1 MKKTA
6 VIASVIIIA
15 LVIIALAYTIS
26 LYVPFDTTP
35 QKETVTIIDALGVAV
50 EVEVPVERVI
60 SLASDL
66 TEIICALGSEDK
78 IVGRDGTSIFPPSI
92 LEKAVVGES
101 SYTPNLE
108 VLLELNPDLV
118 VSDSML
124 TNETRQ
130 EIEGAGV
137 PVFISTS
144 VEVDPRSTVTAINS
158 TGQLVR
164 KFGLILGEEEKANE
178 IVDYMESYENLV
190 NERLENLTT
199 SEQPLVYYEWYMSWF
214 SCVTATVTHAGGIN
228 IAAEEPV
235 SYPTLSAE
243 YVAEKNPD
251 VIVRKIT
258 SPEHDV
264 VDFETMRE
272 EILNRPG
279 LSEVE
284 AIKEGR
290 VYVYEYVIWTGIRC
304 PVGLLYWAKWFHP
317 SLFEDIDP
325 GAIHEQLIQEFF
337 GVDLEGVFAYP

>member
-1 MKKTA
+1 VKKTA

-124 TNETRQ
+124 TNETR
-130 EIEGAGV
+130 
-137 PVFISTS
+137 
-144 VEVDPRSTVTAINS
+144 
-158 TGQLVR
+158 GQR
-164 KFGLILGEEEKANE
+164 
-178 IVDYMESYENLV
+178 
-190 NERLENLTT
+190 
-199 SEQPLVYYEWYMSWF
+199 
-214 SCVTATVTHAGGIN
+214 
-228 IAAEEPV
+228 
-235 SYPTLSAE
+235 
-243 YVAEKNPD
+243 
-251 VIVRKIT
+251 
-258 SPEHDV
+258 
-264 VDFETMRE
+264 
-272 EILNRPG
+272 
-279 LSEVE
+279 
-284 AIKEGR
+284 
-290 VYVYEYVIWTGIRC
+290 
-304 PVGLLYWAKWFHP
+304 
-317 SLFEDIDP
+317 
-325 GAIHEQLIQEFF
+325 
-337 GVDLEGVFAYP
+337 